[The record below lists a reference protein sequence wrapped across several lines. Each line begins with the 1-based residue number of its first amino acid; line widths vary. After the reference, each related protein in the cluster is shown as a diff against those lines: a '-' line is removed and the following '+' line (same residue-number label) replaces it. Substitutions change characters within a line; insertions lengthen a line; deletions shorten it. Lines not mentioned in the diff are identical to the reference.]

1 MFGFRRV
8 GGFDKSVELKYDV
21 LLSDVPA
28 SQALYNLYLSCIS
41 AGFSVS
47 LLIGLVEKRV
57 KGGTAVPVDARFS
70 VIRYFNG
77 VRFYTG
83 IISKSYIEKVV
94 RLNAHVTPACTDF
107 VLSEGARLLEVV
119 AGWERPILVICQYP
133 TKALY
138 KSYEPLPKLLVEK
151 LKIKCSPMLVEQYL
165 PGSPIVDSYFKKIPE
180 AKYPFTHIACSNSD
194 NIDECTSEAILVAL
208 DEHVATLLY
217 AVNTHTLHPQARTVT
232 KTMTKTPEI
241 QLLTKQQSHP

>member
-1 MFGFRRV
+1 VFGFRRV
-8 GGFDKSVELKYDV
+8 SGFDRSVELKYDV

-57 KGGTAVPVDARFS
+57 KGGTAVPVEARFS
-70 VIRYFNG
+70 AIRYFNG

-83 IISKSYIEKVV
+83 IISKSYIEKAV

-107 VLSEGARLLEVV
+107 VLREGTKLLEVV

-138 KSYEPLPKLLVEK
+138 KSYEPLPRLLVEK
-151 LKIKCSPMLVEQYL
+151 LKIKRSLTLVEQYL
-165 PGSPIVDSYFKKIPE
+165 PGLPIVDSYFKKIPE
-180 AKYPFTHIACSNSD
+180 ANYPFTHIACSNS

-217 AVNTHTLHPQARTVT
+217 AVNTHTLHPQARTAA
-232 KTMTKTPEI
+232 KTVAKTPEI
-241 QLLTKQQSHP
+241 QLKQQSSL